1 MEFNVGDKH
10 NVTVQKIL
18 NGGII
23 VSLDNGETEFIHKS
37 KISNNFIVNI
47 GDFVSIGDK
56 YTASVIVGKN
66 MPTELTLREDNHI
79 EIKSQPKPIANTPKP
94 CNFVAKDTYT
104 PTLSKTPATLEEMIA
119 DSTKVMQDKFKG
131 RNKDNGAR
139 SRSRKGNKNRKG

>member
-10 NVTVQKIL
+10 KVTVQKIL

-37 KISNNFIVNI
+37 KISNDFIVNI
-47 GDFVSIGDK
+47 EDFVSIGDV

-79 EIKSQPKPIANTPKP
+79 GIKAQAKPHTNTSKLD
-94 CNFVAKDTYT
+94 NLATKSTYT
-104 PTLSKTPATLEEMIA
+104 SAPNKSPATLEEMIA
-119 DSTKVMQDKFKG
+119 NSTKVMQDKLRG

-139 SRSRKGNKNRKG
+139 SRNRRVSRNRKG

>member
-10 NVTVQKIL
+10 RVTVQKIL

-37 KISNNFIVNI
+37 KISNDFIVNI
-47 GDFVSIGDK
+47 EDFVSIGDV

-66 MPTELTLREDNHI
+66 MPTELTLREDNRI
-79 EIKSQPKPIANTPKP
+79 GIKAQAKPHTNTSKSV
-94 CNFVAKDTYT
+94 NLATKSTYT
-104 PTLSKTPATLEEMIA
+104 PAPNKSPATLEEMIA
-119 DSTKVMQDKFKG
+119 NSTKVMQDKLRG

-139 SRSRKGNKNRKG
+139 SRNRRVSKNRKG

>member
-10 NVTVQKIL
+10 RVTVQKIL
-18 NGGII
+18 NGGIV

-37 KISNNFIVNI
+37 KISNDFIVNI
-47 GDFVSIGDK
+47 ADFVSIGDV

-79 EIKSQPKPIANTPKP
+79 GIKAQAKPHTNTSKSV
-94 CNFVAKDTYT
+94 NLATKSTYT
-104 PTLSKTPATLEEMIA
+104 PAPNKSPATLEEMIA
-119 DSTKVMQDKFKG
+119 NSTKVMQDKLRG

-139 SRSRKGNKNRKG
+139 SRNRRVSRNRKG

>member
-10 NVTVQKIL
+10 RVTVQKIL

-37 KISNNFIVNI
+37 KISNDFIVNI
-47 GDFVSIGDK
+47 EDFVSIGDV

-79 EIKSQPKPIANTPKP
+79 GIKAQAKPHTNTSKSV
-94 CNFVAKDTYT
+94 NLATKSTYT
-104 PTLSKTPATLEEMIA
+104 PAPNKSPATLEEMIA
-119 DSTKVMQDKFKG
+119 NSTKVMQDKLRG

-139 SRSRKGNKNRKG
+139 SRNRRVSRNRKG

>member
-10 NVTVQKIL
+10 RVTVQKIL
-18 NGGII
+18 KRGII

-37 KISNNFIVNI
+37 KISNDFIVNI
-47 GDFVSIGDK
+47 EDFVSIGDV

-79 EIKSQPKPIANTPKP
+79 GIKAQAKPHTNTSKSV
-94 CNFVAKDTYT
+94 NLVTKSTYT
-104 PTLSKTPATLEEMIA
+104 PAPNRSPATLEGMSA
-119 DSTKVMQDKFKG
+119 NSTKVMQDKLRG

-139 SRSRKGNKNRKG
+139 SRNRRVSKNRKG

>member
-10 NVTVQKIL
+10 KVTVQKIL

-37 KISNNFIVNI
+37 KISNDFIVNI
-47 GDFVSIGDK
+47 EDFVSIGDV

-79 EIKSQPKPIANTPKP
+79 GIKAQAKPHTNTSKSV
-94 CNFVAKDTYT
+94 NLAAKGTYT
-104 PTLSKTPATLEEMIA
+104 PAPNKSPATLEEMIA
-119 DSTKVMQDKFKG
+119 KSTKVMQDKLRG

-139 SRSRKGNKNRKG
+139 SRNRRVSRNRKG

>member
-10 NVTVQKIL
+10 RVTVQKIL

-37 KISNNFIVNI
+37 KISNDFIVNI
-47 GDFVSIGDK
+47 EDFVSIGDV

-79 EIKSQPKPIANTPKP
+79 GIKAQAKPHANTSKSV
-94 CNFVAKDTYT
+94 NLVSKSTYT
-104 PTLSKTPATLEEMIA
+104 PAPNKSPATLEEMIA
-119 DSTKVMQDKFKG
+119 NSTKVMQDKLRG

-139 SRSRKGNKNRKG
+139 SRNRRVCKNKKG